1 MSEKKPR
8 TFHVVSHTHW
18 DREWYQSFEVFRLRL
33 VDLVDRLLTIYDE
46 YPDFI
51 FHLDA
56 QTVCLEDY
64 LEIRPQNRARLQGL
78 IESRRIIVGPWY
90 VQNDFYLSS
99 GESTVRNLLIGSE
112 IAEGFGACE
121 PLGYTPD
128 QFGLISQ
135 LPQLYRQFGFDYTVF
150 ARGYRGYEKN
160 SEGEYVPIVRN
171 SEFDWVAPDGSVVHA
186 VYLSAW
192 YNNAQRFSADPDRAY
207 QYLEHVDGLLGSAPT
222 TQHRLLMNGVDH
234 LEAQEDLLPI
244 LEKLQFR
251 LKGGESI
258 SQSTLLDY
266 AKATREILEGRPKDR
281 VEGELRFGRD
291 LEILQGT
298 LSSRRYLKILNV
310 RCQTLLELQLEPLYA
325 SLARLTGGKVA
336 YPSGVLRYLWKE
348 VMKNQAHDSICGC
361 STDRVHQDD
370 ENRFLRILDCG
381 EDLLRR
387 GFQELLQRISRE
399 GLDESEFLLAVVNP
413 LPFSRSEPVTATVR
427 FPLADQVHGFNVLD
441 PNGRKVAYET
451 VGAARHYRMN
461 VSPLNLP
468 GLIAME
474 EVVVRFAASDIPASG
489 HAVYRVVPT
498 STSLSDVPPR
508 PDSAFVLENE
518 FLSVT
523 VAEAGEV
530 SLHDL
535 KSGWKTGNL
544 FSFEDSADMGDSYC
558 FIPAPEGKPFD
569 LSGVKQTVEWVE
581 KTALRQCIRLEYRF
595 GLPSEFDR
603 KTKQRS
609 AERLENRVSLELS
622 LQAGASLLDLS
633 GWVANASKDHRLR
646 IWVHTGIDTDRNMSS
661 QPFDCVERPRVPEQP
676 DLKQDLTHPNDGWV
690 SVSDG
695 NHQMSVLTDGMY
707 DYEHLLD
714 ARHSLA
720 FTCVRSTGRI
730 LAAEFDL
737 TTGEV
742 PPSPEWACPDN
753 QCLRTLS
760 FHLAIR
766 PGRISNA
773 GLIREQQ
780 CWVAPLLTGFDS
792 VDPHKFLEGRAC
804 VQDSELTEMFY
815 RDPPPSET
823 NLPFRSQGV
832 ALGDGAAFS
841 AYKQM
846 ENQNGYVLRLYNPSS
861 DAVSVAVSGV
871 GSIRE
876 MTLAE
881 VPLGEARSVDGEYE
895 REVPPKRIVTL
906 DLNS

>member
-1 MSEKKPR
+1 MTEKEPR
-8 TFHVVSHTHW
+8 IFHVVSHTHW

-33 VDLVDRLLTIYDE
+33 VDLVDRLLSIYDE

-64 LEIRPQNRARLQGL
+64 LEIRPQNRARLQEL
-78 IESRRIIVGPWY
+78 IETRRIIVGPWY
-90 VQNDFYLSS
+90 VQNDFFLSS

-150 ARGYRGYEKN
+150 ARGYRTYEKN
-160 SEGEYVPIVRN
+160 PKGEYIPVVRN
-171 SEFDWVAPDGSVVHA
+171 SEFDWASPDGSAVHA
-186 VYLSAW
+186 VYLSTW

-207 QYLEHVDGLLGSAPT
+207 QYLEHIDGLLDSAPT

-244 LEKLQFR
+244 LEQLQSR
-251 LKGGESI
+251 LKEGESI
-258 SQSTLLDY
+258 APSTLLDY
-266 AKATREILEGRPKDR
+266 AKATQEILKDRPPDR
-281 VEGELRFGRD
+281 VEGELRLGRD

-336 YPSGVLRYLWKE
+336 YPSDTLRYLWKE
-348 VMKNQAHDSICGC
+348 MMKNQAHDSICGC

-370 ENRFLRILDCG
+370 ENRFLRVLDCA

-387 GFQELLQRISRE
+387 GLQELLRRVSRE
-399 GLDESEFLLAVVNP
+399 GLDESGFLLAVVNP
-413 LPFSRSEPVTATVR
+413 LPFPRSEPVTATVR
-427 FPLADQVHGFNVLD
+427 LPLADQIQGFDLLD
-441 PNGRKVAYET
+441 PDGRKVAYET
-451 VGAARHYRMN
+451 VGTVRQYRMN
-461 VSPLNLP
+461 VSPLNSP
-468 GLIAME
+468 GLIALE
-474 EVVVRFAASDIPASG
+474 EVAVRFAAPDIPASG
-489 HAVYRVVPT
+489 YAVYRVVPA
-498 STSLSDVPPR
+498 STPLLAAPPR
-508 PDSAFVLENE
+508 TDPATVMENE

-523 VAEAGEV
+523 VAESGVV

-535 KSGWKTGNL
+535 KSGWKTDNL

-558 FIPAPEGKPFD
+558 FIPEPEGRPFD
-569 LSGVKQTVEWVE
+569 LSGVKPAVEWVE
-581 KTALRQCIRLEYRF
+581 KTALRQCIRLEYKF

-603 KTKQRS
+603 AANQRS
-609 AERLENRVSLELS
+609 TERVETRVSIELS
-622 LQAGASLLDLS
+622 LQAGKALLDLS

-646 IWVHTGIDTDRNMSS
+646 IWVHTGIDTDRNTSS
-661 QPFDCVERPRVPEQP
+661 QPFDSVERNRFPEQP
-676 DLKQDLTHPNDGWV
+676 DLKQDWTHPNDGWV

-695 NHQMSVLTDGMY
+695 KHQVSVLTDGMY
-707 DYEHLLD
+707 DYEHLPD

-720 FTCVRSTGRI
+720 FTCVRATGRI
-730 LAAEFDL
+730 LAVEFDL
-737 TTGEV
+737 TTKEAS
-742 PPSPEWACPDN
+742 PSPEWACPEN
-753 QCLRTLS
+753 QCLRTIP

-780 CWVAPLLTGFDS
+780 CWMTPLLTGFDS
-792 VDPHKFLEGRAC
+792 VDSHKFLEGRPC
-804 VQDSELTEMFY
+804 LQDSELTEMFY
-815 RDPPPSET
+815 RDIPPSET
-823 NLPFRSQGV
+823 NLPHRAQGV
-832 ALGDGAAFS
+832 ALSEGAAFS
-841 AYKQM
+841 AYKRTEKQD
-846 ENQNGYVLRLYNPSS
+846 GYVLRMYNPSS
-861 DAVSVAVSGV
+861 DAASIAVSGMESV
-871 GSIRE
+871 RE

-881 VPLGEARSVDGEYE
+881 VPLGEARSVEREYE
-895 REVPPKRIVTL
+895 RGVPAKRIVTL
-906 DLNS
+906 GIE